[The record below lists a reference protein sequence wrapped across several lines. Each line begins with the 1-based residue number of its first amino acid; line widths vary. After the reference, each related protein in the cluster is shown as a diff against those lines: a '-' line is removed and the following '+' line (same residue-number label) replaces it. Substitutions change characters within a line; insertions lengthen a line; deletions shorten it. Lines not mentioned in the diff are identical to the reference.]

1 LSSIPELQFV
11 EMKGNKRESFCCGGG
26 GGHMWLEE
34 NTGKRVN
41 VMRTEEAIET
51 GADIVVTACPFC
63 LQMFEDG
70 IRKKHLQESIEVMD
84 ITELLQKAI

>member
-1 LSSIPELQFV
+1 MERNRS
-11 EMKGNKRESFCCGGG
+11 ESYCCGGG

-41 VMRTEEAIET
+41 VMRTEEMIET
-51 GADIVVTACPFC
+51 KADIMVTACPFC

-70 IRKKHLQESIEVMD
+70 IRKKHVQESIEVMD
-84 ITELLQKAI
+84 ISELLQKALNGGRV